1 MFVQHLQFAY
11 PKSRALLHD
20 VAFTLQPNK
29 LNVLIGMNGSG
40 KTTLF
45 DCMTGAL
52 RPQAGDIALPDQSDI
67 LYLTQ
72 SIYYSD
78 ELKGKDVAYFIG
90 RLAQLTDFKKQTTYS
105 ASLQSR
111 REIDLFHHLWQMKV
125 GKMSAGEKKW
135 LFVTLLTTIPRAL
148 YMFDEPTSGVDPAT
162 RLHIMRRFE
171 KLIADGRTCLFS
183 THQLHDLLHTDAHVI
198 FLHDGSIVYEGD
210 FQDWLQTFQ
219 TTDPD
224 VAFTKML
231 DLATEPERANTM
243 P

>member
-1 MFVQHLQFAY
+1 MFVQHVKFAY
-11 PKSRALLHD
+11 PKSRPLLQD
-20 VAFTLQPNK
+20 VTFTLQPQK

-52 RPQAGDIALPDQSDI
+52 RPQAGEISLPVQSEI

-78 ELKGKDVAYFIG
+78 ELKGKDVAFFIG
-90 RLAQLTDFKKQTTYS
+90 RLARLDGFKQKTTYS
-105 ASLQSR
+105 TFLQSK
-111 REIDLFHHLWQMKV
+111 REIDLFHHLWEIKV

-135 LFVTLLTTIPRAL
+135 LFVTLLTAIPRSL
-148 YMFDEPTSGVDPAT
+148 YLFDEPTSGVDPAT

-210 FQDWLQTFQ
+210 FQDWLRAFQ

-231 DLATEPERANTM
+231 DLASEPERANTM